1 MSAFFYALRPV
12 LFDSLGVIVFAVLF
26 AMKVDVVV
34 ATAAGTAVAVGVVL
48 WARFRGEPIA
58 ALQWISL
65 ISVLVSA
72 AATLLTNDP
81 RFVMGKPSV
90 LYVLVG
96 VVMLRGGWMHRY
108 VPPVARERMGDLLTR
123 YGYLWAGL
131 MLLTGLLNLVV
142 AVAFTAS
149 WPLFIG
155 VFPLASKLA
164 LFGIQFTQMKL
175 AARRMGIV
183 QPQVGGEGAA

>member
-34 ATAAGTAVAVGVVL
+34 ATAAGTAVA
-48 WARFRGEPIA
+48 
-58 ALQWISL
+58 
-65 ISVLVSA
+65 
-72 AATLLTNDP
+72 
-81 RFVMGKPSV
+81 
-90 LYVLVG
+90 VG